1 VQPADRIRKWNIR
14 PGDKVRLRVG
24 KPREKFLDEK
34 EKASG
39 GYKVYN
45 VKSVDME
52 KNWLYLDGLSV
63 CGISDR
69 SRHC

>member
-1 VQPADRIRKWNIR
+1 
-14 PGDKVRLRVG
+14 VG

-63 CGISDR
+63 CEISDK